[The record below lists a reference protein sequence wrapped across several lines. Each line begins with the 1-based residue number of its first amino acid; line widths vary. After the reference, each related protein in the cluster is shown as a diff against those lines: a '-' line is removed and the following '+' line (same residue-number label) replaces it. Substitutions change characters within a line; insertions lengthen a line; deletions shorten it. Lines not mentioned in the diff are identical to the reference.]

1 MEQKENDAVE
11 SSDRSQVA
19 AGVLAIFLGWIGV
32 HRFYIGKPGTAILMM
47 LGTGLGV
54 ILLMIGFVG
63 AMAGVGH
70 AMEGDVAAADEAA
83 AAVGAIGILAWIV
96 LGAIALW
103 ILIDVIRIFSGK
115 MRDKKG
121 RMITSTGR

>member
-54 ILLMIGFVG
+54 ILLMIGLWERWPAL
-63 AMAGVGH
+63 AMPWKATSLRR
-70 AMEGDVAAADEAA
+70 MRR
-83 AAVGAIGILAWIV
+83 LPPS
-96 LGAIALW
+96 AL
-103 ILIDVIRIFSGK
+103 SAY
-115 MRDKKG
+115 
-121 RMITSTGR
+121 